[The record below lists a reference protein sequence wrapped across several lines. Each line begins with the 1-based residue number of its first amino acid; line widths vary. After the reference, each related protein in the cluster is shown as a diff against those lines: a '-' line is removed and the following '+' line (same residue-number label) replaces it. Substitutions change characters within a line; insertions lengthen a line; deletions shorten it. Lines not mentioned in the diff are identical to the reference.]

1 MFDVKSFLIASL
13 KFNLIINISISILNY
28 ESLISNIFKNLKI
41 IFKSS
46 LVR

>member
-28 ESLISNIFKNLKI
+28 ESLISNIFKNLET